1 MTMWNGR
8 FTKELDS
15 KINDFNSSIS
25 FDHVMYQEDILG
37 SMAHAKMLGETG
49 IIDKTEAE
57 AIVEGLQG
65 ILEDIQ
71 SGALLFDPNAEDIHM
86 FVEEVLTQRIGDTG
100 TLPTESSAHS

>member
-71 SGALLFDPNAEDIHM
+71 SLPSALGIQA
-86 FVEEVLTQRIGDTG
+86 
-100 TLPTESSAHS
+100 SACIQPAAGMTRWPWILKCI